1 MFVDVGVMD
10 LMCLGPALFYA
21 RSAILCHLL
30 KMAIFRQPGSAIDA
44 RAAAIFTSFDEICL
58 NRYHFHLS
66 FNVLVASLKIQQNI
80 YGLKGL
86 FGLISR
92 QDSYESLKS
101 VE

>member
-1 MFVDVGVMD
+1 
-10 LMCLGPALFYA
+10 
-21 RSAILCHLL
+21 
-30 KMAIFRQPGSAIDA
+30 MASSLASIAETWPGSAIDA
-44 RAAAIFTSFDEICL
+44 RAAAIL

>member
-1 MFVDVGVMD
+1 
-10 LMCLGPALFYA
+10 
-21 RSAILCHLL
+21 
-30 KMAIFRQPGSAIDA
+30 MASSLASIAETWPGSAIDA